1 MEARPVPVYRL
12 GDQLVFPP
20 PYLASEE
27 GLLAVGGDLR
37 PERLLLAYR
46 NAIFPWYNDG
56 DPILWWSP
64 DPRVILP
71 LDGLHVSRSLQKV
84 LRQGRFEVRF
94 DTDFPGVIDACATIE
109 RRAQRGTWIT
119 TEMRDAYIRLHELGY
134 AHCAECRQGGELVG
148 GIYGVALGGC
158 FFGESMF
165 SRVSNAS
172 KVALVTLVERLRR
185 MGYSLFDCQVA
196 NPHLLSLGAQEISRA
211 RFLRR
216 LEGALS
222 VKTVPGP
229 WCAQV

>member
-1 MEARPVPVYRL
+1 MPVYRIS
-12 GDQLVFPP
+12 DQLLFPP

-71 LDGLHVSRSLQKV
+71 LDGLHVSRSLQKI
-84 LRQGRFEVRF
+84 LRQGRFEVTF
-94 DTDFPGVIDACATIE
+94 DTDFPAVIDACATID
-109 RRAQRGTWIT
+109 RRTQRGTWIT
-119 TEMRDAYIRLHELGY
+119 SDMRDAYIRLHELGY
-134 AHCAECRQGGELVG
+134 AHSAECRQGGDLVG

-172 KVALVTLVERLRR
+172 KVALVTLVERLRTMR
-185 MGYSLFDCQVA
+185 YSLFDCQVA
-196 NPHLLSLGAQEISRA
+196 NPHLLSLGAQETSRA

-216 LEGALS
+216 LEQALTLR
-222 VKTVPGP
+222 TVPGP
-229 WCAQV
+229 WCAHV